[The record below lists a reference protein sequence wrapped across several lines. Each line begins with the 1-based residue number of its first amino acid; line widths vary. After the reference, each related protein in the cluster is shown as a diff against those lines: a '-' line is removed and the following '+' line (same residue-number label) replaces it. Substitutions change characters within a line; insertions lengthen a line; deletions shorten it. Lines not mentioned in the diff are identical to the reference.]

1 MTDNDSFV
9 RADVWL
15 WAARMYKTRSLAKE
29 AIDGGKVE
37 LNGSAC
43 KPAKAVHIG
52 DVLRL
57 MRGNERVEV
66 LVRGLSD
73 KRGPAAQAQ
82 ALYEETPQSIA
93 HRANEAAMRRLH
105 AHAPRPAGRPDK
117 QDRRLL
123 RDMKEHPDG

>member
-1 MTDNDSFV
+1 MTDNVDQV

-15 WAARMYKTRSLAKE
+15 WAARMYKTRSLAKQ

-43 KPAKAVHIG
+43 KPAKAVHVG

-66 LVRGLSD
+66 VVQGLSE
-73 KRGPAAQAQ
+73 KRGAAAQAQ

>member
-1 MTDNDSFV
+1 MTDSASIV

-15 WAARMYKTRSLAKE
+15 WAARMYKTRSLAKQ

-52 DVLRL
+52 DTLRL
-57 MRGNERVEV
+57 MRGNERIEV
-66 LVRGLSD
+66 VVQALSD
-73 KRGPAAQAQ
+73 RRGPAVQAQ
-82 ALYEETPQSIA
+82 ALYVETPQSVA

-123 RDMKEHPDG
+123 KGMKEHPEG

>member
-1 MTDNDSFV
+1 MTDNTSFV

-15 WAARMYKTRSLAKE
+15 WAARMYKTRSLAKQ

-43 KPAKAVHIG
+43 KPAKAVHVG

-66 LVRGLSD
+66 VVQDLSER
-73 KRGPAAQAQ
+73 RGPAAQAQ
-82 ALYEETPQSIA
+82 ALYAETPESVA

-123 RDMKEHPDG
+123 RDMKENPDG

>member
-1 MTDNDSFV
+1 MTDNADQV

-43 KPAKAVHIG
+43 KPAKAVHVG

-66 LVRGLSD
+66 MVQGLSER
-73 KRGPAAQAQ
+73 RGPAAQAQ
-82 ALYEETPQSIA
+82 ALYAETAQSIA
-93 HRANEAAMRRLH
+93 YRANEAAMRRLH

>member
-1 MTDNDSFV
+1 MTDNAPFV

-15 WAARMYKTRSLAKE
+15 WAARMYKTRSLAKQ

-43 KPAKAVHIG
+43 KPAKAMHVG
-52 DVLRL
+52 DIVRL

-66 LVRGLSD
+66 VVQGLSD
-73 KRGPAAQAQ
+73 RRGPAAHAQ
-82 ALYEETPQSIA
+82 ALYEETPQSVA

-105 AHAPRPAGRPDK
+105 AQAPRPAGRPGK

-123 RDMKEHPDG
+123 KEMKENPDG

>member
-1 MTDNDSFV
+1 MTDNVSFV

-15 WAARMYKTRSLAKE
+15 WAARMYKTRSLAKQ

-43 KPAKAVHIG
+43 KPAKAVHAG

-66 LVRGLSD
+66 VVKGLSE

-82 ALYEETPQSIA
+82 ALYEETPQSVA

-105 AHAPRPAGRPDK
+105 AHAPRPSGRPDK

-123 RDMKEHPDG
+123 KEMKEHPDG

>member
-43 KPAKAVHIG
+43 KPSKAVHIG

-66 LVRGLSD
+66 LVQGLSG
-73 KRGPAAQAQ
+73 KRGPATQAQ
-82 ALYEETPQSIA
+82 ALYDETPQSIA
-93 HRANEAAMRRLH
+93 HRAHEAAMRKLH

>member
-1 MTDNDSFV
+1 MTDDTAFV

-15 WAARMYKTRSLAKE
+15 WAARMYRTRALAKQ
-29 AIDGGKVE
+29 AINGGKVE
-37 LNGSAC
+37 LNGSMC

-52 DVLRL
+52 DVVRL

-66 LVRGLSD
+66 VVQGLSD
-73 KRGPAAQAQ
+73 RRGQAVAAQ
-82 ALYEETPQSIA
+82 ALYAETPESVA
-93 HRANEAAMRRLH
+93 YRANEAAMRKLH
-105 AHAPRPAGRPDK
+105 AHAPRPEGRPDK